1 MSPCELFIVH
11 PIGNPKSE
19 IKRWPK
25 ATLNKTQAVR
35 DYLAAHAAAMPKDVI
50 AALAEQGTSR
60 SWAA

>member
-1 MSPCELFIVH
+1 MA
-11 PIGNPKSE
+11 K
-19 IKRWPK
+19 K